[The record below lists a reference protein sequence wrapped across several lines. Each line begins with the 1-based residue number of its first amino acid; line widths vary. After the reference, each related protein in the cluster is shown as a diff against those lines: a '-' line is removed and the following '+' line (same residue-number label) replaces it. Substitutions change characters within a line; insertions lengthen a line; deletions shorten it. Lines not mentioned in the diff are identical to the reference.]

1 MALPSPDE
9 LPEVWE
15 VVIRRRS
22 VAMLRHDAPALNAD
36 DAFDLYGQLITA
48 LIEVKRLRDER
59 GSAPGGRPS
68 R

>member
-15 VVIRRRS
+15 IDIRRRS

-36 DAFDLYGQLITA
+36 QAFHLYGQLITA
-48 LIEVKRLRDER
+48 LIEVKRLREDK
-59 GSAPGGRPS
+59 GATPDDRPM